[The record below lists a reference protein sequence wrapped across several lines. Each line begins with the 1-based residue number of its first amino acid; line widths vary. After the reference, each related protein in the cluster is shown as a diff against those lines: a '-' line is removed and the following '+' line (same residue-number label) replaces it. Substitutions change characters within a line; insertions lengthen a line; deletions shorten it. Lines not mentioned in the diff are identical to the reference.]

1 MGSDSTPQSRPPWAE
16 TVDAGLRAEPQFQ
29 DRQLLYFPGSP
40 EFDDSENDYFNAA
53 AREVQSA
60 AVVRPTSA
68 ADVAALLKVL
78 RRHLPAATP
87 IAVRGAGHATYG
99 GTAKAAGGVTIDSTR
114 FLSPNKRQNSP
125 LYDIFPSLS
134 GSMSYG

>member
-1 MGSDSTPQSRPPWAE
+1 MPPSPPPWAE
-16 TVDAGLRAEPQFQ
+16 KVDASLHTETQFRE
-29 DRQLLYFPGSP
+29 RQVLYFPGSP
-40 EFDDSENDYFNAA
+40 EFADSENDYFNAV

-78 RRHLPAATP
+78 RRHLPADTP

-99 GTAKAAGGVTIDSTR
+99 GTAKAVGGVTIDSTLNPNEKKHKP
-114 FLSPNKRQNSP
+114 FLYLAYSLH
-125 LYDIFPSLS
+125 LYGPMFSWAD
-134 GSMSYG
+134 